1 MGDALTEDENEEK
14 NQVDEDLS
22 QSRSD
27 HDLPLLSHGHVRRV
41 PQTWSNDI
49 LLKNCPKS
57 DIFAAKLT
65 GNKVGER
72 DPASCRA
79 VLLGGRVSVKF
90 LLELFAESNP
100 CITEQVQLL

>member
-1 MGDALTEDENEEK
+1 MGEALTEDEDEEE
-14 NQVDEDLS
+14 NQVDEDLP

-49 LLKNCPKS
+49 LFKNCPKR
-57 DIFAAKLT
+57 DIFLAILT